1 MRKVYSKEKQRAT
14 KRLYFD
20 NPYQVEFRAKVLEK
34 GIFEHKP
41 SLILD
46 QTCFYPESGGQ
57 PSDKGTINSVRV
69 FNVLEEGEQIVH
81 LLEEDI
87 EAEEVRGK
95 IDWETRFDYMQQHT
109 GQHILSQSFYE
120 LFGAE
125 TLSFHLG
132 EDLSTVEIDI
142 RKVIEDDVG
151 KVESRANEIVFQNR
165 EIKKYFISEERI
177 GDVPL
182 RKPPQKKGTIRVVE
196 VADFDYS
203 ACGGTHCRRAGEVGI
218 IKIIKWERIRNNIRF
233 EFVCGKRA
241 LKDYT
246 LKNRVLNKIATHLTV
261 HEREV
266 ISSVENA
273 LSDIKSQKKKIK
285 KMQERI
291 ALFEAREIIRKTKE
305 KIIKDILR
313 ERTPEE
319 VRFLALNIIKS
330 GDFVVLFGAVREKRA
345 HMVLACSESLNLDMR
360 ELVPLVSPLI
370 EGRGGGSSSLVEI
383 AGEKIEN
390 LKMALDKAYEFVR
403 DKSTVNI
410 KK

>member
-1 MRKVYSKEKQRAT
+1 MRKIYSREKQRAT
-14 KRLYFD
+14 KRLYFE
-20 NPYQVEFRAKVLEK
+20 NPYQADFKARVLEK
-34 GIFEHKP
+34 RIFEHKP

-57 PSDKGTINSVRV
+57 LSDKGAINSVRV
-69 FNVLEEGEQIVH
+69 FKVLEEGERIVH

-87 EAEEVRGK
+87 EAEEIRGK

-132 EDLSTVEIDI
+132 EDLSTVEIDM
-142 RKVIEDDVG
+142 RKVIEDDVER
-151 KVESRANEIVFQNR
+151 VERRANEIVFQNR
-165 EIKKYFISEERI
+165 EIKTYFIPEERI
-177 GDVPL
+177 GDIPL
-182 RKPPQKKGTIRVVE
+182 RKPPQKKGSIRVVE

-218 IKIIKWERIRNNIRF
+218 IKVLKWERIRNNIRF

-241 LKDYT
+241 LKDYM
-246 LKNRVLNKIATHLTV
+246 LKNRILNQLANRLTV

-273 LSDIKSQKKKIK
+273 LSDVKSQKKKVM
-285 KMQERI
+285 KMQEKI
-291 ALFEAREIIRKTKE
+291 ALFEAREIIREAKE
-305 KIIKDILR
+305 KIIKDILV

-330 GDFVVLFGAVREKRA
+330 GDFVVLFGTKREKRA
-345 HMVLACSESLNLDMR
+345 HLVLACSESLNFDMR
-360 ELVPLVSPLI
+360 ELVPVVSSLI
-370 EGRGGGSSSLVEI
+370 EGRGGGSPSLVEI
-383 AGEKIEN
+383 AGEKREN
-390 LKMALDKAYEFVR
+390 LEMALAKAYEFVR
-403 DKSTVNI
+403 DKI
-410 KK
+410 QAMD